1 MHLNQIIRT
10 KRLAAGLTQEALAQ
24 KVGVTSPAVSKWEK
38 GISYPDITLLP
49 ILARN
54 LNTDVNTLLDFS
66 ADLDPAALRRFYTKL
81 TATAQK
87 DGWKAAVALVDE
99 ELREYPSVPQLQ
111 MMVPAFLQGL
121 KSDIPTNEWPAVRER
136 IIQLYQAS
144 ERPHSS
150 LPEAQ
155 IAAEGLFQFY
165 LSEHEFNAAEKQLQ
179 NLPSETVAYQAL
191 KLKLQL
197 SQGQFDKAYVDG
209 EQLLTSD
216 FSALTIVLN
225 LLTQV
230 AIADHQLATAQ
241 LYVDTLLKFDAVFN
255 MYSPWAID
263 SQLRLAKAA
272 NKPKE
277 AIAVLQKSID
287 KLDRKVPAVLKHL
300 PKLKPIASLTEA
312 QKQLAQS
319 FAADPELDYL
329 KDDPEF
335 QKLIHQFD
343 A

>member
-155 IAAEGLFQFY
+155 IAAEGLFQFF
-165 LSEHEFNAAEKQLQ
+165 LSEHEFDAAEKQLQ

-197 SQGQFDKAYVDG
+197 SQGQF
-209 EQLLTSD
+209 
-216 FSALTIVLN
+216 
-225 LLTQV
+225 
-230 AIADHQLATAQ
+230 
-241 LYVDTLLKFDAVFN
+241 VDTLLKFDAVFN

-277 AIAVLQKSID
+277 AIAILQKSID
-287 KLDRKVPAVLKHL
+287 KIDRKIPAVLKHL
-300 PKLKPIASLTEA
+300 PKLQPIASLTEA

>member
-1 MHLNQIIRT
+1 
-10 KRLAAGLTQEALAQ
+10 
-24 KVGVTSPAVSKWEK
+24 
-38 GISYPDITLLP
+38 
-49 ILARN
+49 
-54 LNTDVNTLLDFS
+54 
-66 ADLDPAALRRFYTKL
+66 
-81 TATAQK
+81 
-87 DGWKAAVALVDE
+87 
-99 ELREYPSVPQLQ
+99 

-155 IAAEGLFQFY
+155 IAAEGLFHFY
-165 LSEHEFNAAEKQLQ
+165 LSEHQFEAAEKQLE

-197 SQGQFDKAYVDG
+197 SRGQLDKAYVDG
-209 EQLLTSD
+209 EQLLTID
-216 FSALTIVLN
+216 LSALSIVLN

-241 LYVDTLLKFDAVFN
+241 LYVDTLLKFDAIFN
-255 MYSPWAID
+255 MYSPWVTD

-272 NKPKE
+272 NRPKE
-277 AIAVLQKSID
+277 AIAVLQKSIA
-287 KLDRKVPAVLKHL
+287 KIDRKAPAVLKHL
-300 PKLKPIASLTEA
+300 PQLQPVMSLTETR
-312 QKQLAQS
+312 KQLVQS
-319 FAADPELDYL
+319 LSADPELDYL
-329 KDDPEF
+329 KDDPDF

-343 A
+343 V

>member
-111 MMVPAFLQGL
+111 
-121 KSDIPTNEWPAVRER
+121 
-136 IIQLYQAS
+136 
-144 ERPHSS
+144 
-150 LPEAQ
+150 
-155 IAAEGLFQFY
+155 
-165 LSEHEFNAAEKQLQ
+165 

-277 AIAVLQKSID
+277 AIAILQKSID
-287 KLDRKVPAVLKHL
+287 KIDRKIPAVLKHL
-300 PKLKPIASLTEA
+300 PKLQPIASLTEA

>member
-1 MHLNQIIRT
+1 M
-10 KRLAAGLTQEALAQ
+10 
-24 KVGVTSPAVSKWEK
+24 
-38 GISYPDITLLP
+38 
-49 ILARN
+49 
-54 LNTDVNTLLDFS
+54 
-66 ADLDPAALRRFYTKL
+66 
-81 TATAQK
+81 
-87 DGWKAAVALVDE
+87 
-99 ELREYPSVPQLQ
+99 
-111 MMVPAFLQGL
+111 
-121 KSDIPTNEWPAVRER
+121 
-136 IIQLYQAS
+136 
-144 ERPHSS
+144 
-150 LPEAQ
+150 
-155 IAAEGLFQFY
+155 
-165 LSEHEFNAAEKQLQ
+165 
-179 NLPSETVAYQAL
+179 
-191 KLKLQL
+191 

-263 SQLRLAKAA
+263 SQPRLAKAA

-277 AIAVLQKSID
+277 AIAILQKSID
-287 KLDRKVPAVLKHL
+287 KIDRKVPAVLKHL
-300 PKLKPIASLTEA
+300 PKLQPIASLTEA

>member
-1 MHLNQIIRT
+1 S
-10 KRLAAGLTQEALAQ
+10 TQEALAQ

-66 ADLDPAALRRFYTKL
+66 ADLDPAALRSFYTKL

-165 LSEHEFNAAEKQLQ
+165 LSE
-179 NLPSETVAYQAL
+179 
-191 KLKLQL
+191 
-197 SQGQFDKAYVDG
+197 
-209 EQLLTSD
+209 
-216 FSALTIVLN
+216 
-225 LLTQV
+225 
-230 AIADHQLATAQ
+230 
-241 LYVDTLLKFDAVFN
+241 
-255 MYSPWAID
+255 
-263 SQLRLAKAA
+263 
-272 NKPKE
+272 
-277 AIAVLQKSID
+277 
-287 KLDRKVPAVLKHL
+287 
-300 PKLKPIASLTEA
+300 
-312 QKQLAQS
+312 
-319 FAADPELDYL
+319 
-329 KDDPEF
+329 
-335 QKLIHQFD
+335 
-343 A
+343 